1 MPVPAILEYIP
12 YRKRD
17 MVRVRDERNH
27 PEFARNGYACVRVDM
42 RGSGDSEGVMTDMY
56 STKELDDAIE
66 VIDWIAAQ
74 QWCDGNVGMMGT
86 SWGGTSSLQTA
97 ARRPAALKAIV
108 AVCSTNNRYEDDIH
122 HMGGCL
128 LTDTVEWGATL
139 PVILASPPDPKTVG
153 PNWREIWMQRL
164 ESLSLP
170 LENWIRH
177 ETRDE
182 YWRWGSVNE
191 TPDAITCP
199 VLAIGGWSDR
209 YSNTVMNLLSQS
221 HDNCWGVVGPWGHH
235 YPDQGCPG
243 PTIGFQQEVVQ
254 WWDRWLRNI
263 DNGVDKLP
271 RLRVWRQTYFPPQ
284 NKVSSRPGRWIEEN
298 RWPSGNVAS
307 KCLWLSKDNLH
318 WEPSTD
324 NEEITV
330 PTLHVVGLAAGDT
343 GYFGR
348 DGGLPLD
355 QQPDDSHSVIFE
367 SEPLENPVDLLG
379 RVSLKVSFQTDKPI
393 ATLVGRLNDVP
404 SEGPVARVTY
414 GIRNLALN
422 DELSGPQ
429 PGRVDPFSVCHLDF
443 HNIAYRF
450 EKGHRIRL
458 ALSSTY
464 WPMVWPAPSVATT
477 TLALSDMQ
485 LHLPVRRSIGD
496 EAALS
501 FAAPRHHPVDP
512 SNVSVAEPNL
522 TRSTNTSTNMGH
534 HTIEWHQP
542 RRHTYFSSIDLNFET
557 ETSAHHSIEPHPPYA
572 PSTEYRHE
580 LRYYREGW
588 DIRIIGGAKLHST
601 ETEFKLSGDIKVT
614 ENNKKIFERDWEL
627 EIPRTIS

>member
-1 MPVPAILEYIP
+1 MPAPAILEYIP

-56 STKELDDAIE
+56 GTKELDDAVE

-74 QWCDGNVGMMGT
+74 PWCDGNVGMMGT

-97 ARRPAALKAIV
+97 ARRPAALKAII

-128 LTDTVEWGATL
+128 LTDTVEWGVTL

-153 PNWREIWMQRL
+153 PNWREIWMDRL
-164 ESLSLP
+164 ESLSFP

-191 TPDAITCP
+191 KPDAITCP

-209 YSNTVMNLLSQS
+209 YSNTVMNFVEQGNK
-221 HDNCWGVVGPWGHH
+221 NCWGIVGPWGHH

-243 PTIGFQQEVVQ
+243 PTIGFQQEAVQ

-263 DNGVDKLP
+263 DNGVDEHP
-271 RLRVWRQTYFPPQ
+271 QLRVWQQTYFPPK
-284 NKVSSRPGRWIEEN
+284 NKVSERPGNWIQETV
-298 RWPSGNVAS
+298 WPSENVAS
-307 KCLWLSKDNLH
+307 KSLWFSKDALD
-318 WEPSTD
+318 WKPSAGTD
-324 NEEITV
+324 TVAV
-330 PTLHVVGLAAGDT
+330 PTAHIVGKAAGDT

-348 DGGLPLD
+348 AGGLPLD
-355 QQPDDSHSVIFE
+355 QQGDDHHSLVFE
-367 SEPLENPVDLLG
+367 SPPLEHPIELLG
-379 RVSLKVSFQTDKPI
+379 RTNLKVAFKTDRSI
-393 ATLVGRLNDVP
+393 ATLVARLNDVP
-404 SEGPVARVTY
+404 PGGPVARVSY
-414 GIRNLALN
+414 GVRNLALD
-422 DELSGPQ
+422 DELSGPL
-429 PGRVDPFSVCHLDF
+429 PGLVDAFAVCHLDF
-443 HNIAYRF
+443 HNTAYRF

-464 WPMVWPAPSVATT
+464 WPMVWPAPSVATI

-485 LHLPVRRSIGD
+485 LNLPVRSSIGD

-501 FAAPRHHPVDP
+501 FAAPMHYPADP
-512 SNVSVAEPNL
+512 SHVSVAEPNL
-522 TRSTNTSTNMGH
+522 TRSAKTDVRSGRQLV
-534 HTIEWHQP
+534 EWHQP
-542 RRHTYFSSIDLNFET
+542 RKHIQFPDIDLNFET
-557 ETSAHHSIEPHPPYA
+557 KTSAHHSIEPQPPYT
-572 PSTEYRHE
+572 PSTAYRHE
-580 LRYYREGW
+580 LRYYRDGW
-588 DIRIIGGAKLHST
+588 DIRIIGKVKLHST
-601 ETEFKLSGDIKVT
+601 ETEYKMDGDIVVT
-614 ENNKKIFERDWEL
+614 EGDKKIFEREWGS